1 MLTDPSS
8 LAKLGTIKANWD
20 AIGFVPR
27 KDVKVIQESFRTSWN
42 ALIDLART
50 QPKEQLA
57 AWGFEL
63 KSLKNESA
71 SSASEG
77 SAPSA
82 DNRKKIQT
90 LENDIAVLTNNLE
103 FFAKSKNSDKLR
115 ADVEKKIEAAEKELE
130 KLKKS

>member
-1 MLTDPSS
+1 
-8 LAKLGTIKANWD
+8 
-20 AIGFVPR
+20 
-27 KDVKVIQESFRTSWN
+27 VKVIQESFRTSWN

-63 KSLKNESA
+63 KSLKTESA
-71 SSASEG
+71 APASEG

-82 DNRKKIQT
+82 DQRKKIQT

>member
-1 MLTDPSS
+1 MLQDPSS

-20 AIGFVPR
+20 AVGFVPR
-27 KDVKVIQESFRTSWN
+27 KDVKTIQESFRTSWN

-50 QPKEQLA
+50 QPAEQLA

-63 KSLKNESA
+63 KSLKTEAASTATES
-71 SSASEG
+71 

-82 DNRKKIQT
+82 DQRKKIQT
-90 LENDIAVLTNNLE
+90 LEHEISVLTNNLE

-115 ADVEKKIEAAEKELE
+115 AEVEKKIAAAEKELE

>member
-1 MLTDPSS
+1 M
-8 LAKLGTIKANWD
+8 
-20 AIGFVPR
+20 
-27 KDVKVIQESFRTSWN
+27 IQESFRTSWN

-50 QPKEQLA
+50 QPAEQLA

-63 KSLKNESA
+63 KSLKTEAAATATES
-71 SSASEG
+71 

-82 DNRKKIQT
+82 DQRKKIQT
-90 LENDIAVLTNNLE
+90 LEHEISVLTNNLE

-115 ADVEKKIEAAEKELE
+115 AEVEKKIAAAEKELE